1 MSRLIVARM
10 NAGHS
15 FESLKAV
22 QKELSPAIEELTPK
36 GCTNKPCP
44 FMADGDEIGDRK
56 ILFESEDLIV
66 EELIS
71 DSDVM
76 RRLVL

>member
-1 MSRLIVARM
+1 
-10 NAGHS
+10 
-15 FESLKAV
+15 
-22 QKELSPAIEELTPK
+22 
-36 GCTNKPCP
+36 
-44 FMADGDEIGDRK
+44 MADGDEIGDRK